1 VIRRLHFKLYL
12 AIVGSM
18 LAFVAACVVA
28 WHFFA
33 PSRSTLGE
41 VATTSSLAAALLEDP
56 TADDA
61 RRRAIIASL
70 SQQMHADVAL
80 FPAGSSVPVYTSHT
94 RYIPRPEQLERF
106 GWQIA
111 RGGPFYNLRLE
122 GGQRLVV
129 HPRRRLLL
137 HGIHMGVLLL
147 AIAAVIA
154 LLTYPIARGVTARL
168 SRLERGMQKL
178 GGGDL
183 GARVAIEGRDEVA
196 ALARSFN
203 DSADRIE
210 KLVGAHR
217 MLLANCSHELRTPL
231 ARMRLAIERL
241 PESERDANPELI
253 RGIVEL
259 DALIGEMLLSS
270 RLDATNNLERPEP
283 VDLLALVA
291 EEAAHF
297 DREVT
302 GTPVTVMGDPALLRR
317 LVRNL
322 LENARVHAGGATEI
336 RVGEEGAHARLV
348 VEDAGPGVPEADRE
362 RIFEP
367 FYRAE
372 SAVRGSGSG
381 LGLAIVRQI
390 AHAHRGRVDYASR
403 AGGGSRFAVT
413 LPR

>member
-41 VATTSSLAAALLEDP
+41 VETTSALAAALLEDP
-56 TADDA
+56 GTDDA
-61 RRRAIIASL
+61 RRGAIIGSL
-70 SQQMHADVAL
+70 AQQMHADVAL
-80 FPAGSSVPVYTSHT
+80 FAADSPEPSFTSHT
-94 RYIPRPEQLERF
+94 RYVPSPAQLERS
-106 GWQIA
+106 GWQFA
-111 RGGPFYNLRLE
+111 RGGPFYNVRLE
-122 GGQRLVV
+122 GGAHLVV

-154 LLTYPIARGVTARL
+154 LLTYPIARGITARL
-168 SRLERGMQKL
+168 ERLK
-178 GGGDL
+178 GGVQQFGAGDL
-183 GARVAIEGRDEVA
+183 AARVRVEGRDEVA
-196 ALARSFN
+196 TLARSFN
-203 DSADRIE
+203 ESADRIE

-241 PESERDANPELI
+241 PESERAANPELI
-253 RGIVEL
+253 RGILEL

-372 SAVRGSGSG
+372 SAARGSGSG

-390 AHAHRGRVDYASR
+390 AQAHRGLVDYASR
-403 AGGGSRFAVT
+403 EGGGSRFSVT

>member
-1 VIRRLHFKLYL
+1 MIRRLHFKLYL
-12 AIVGSM
+12 AIIGTM
-18 LAFVAACVVA
+18 LAFLAACAVA

-41 VATTSSLAAALLEDP
+41 VETTSALAAALLEDP
-56 TADDA
+56 GTDDA
-61 RRRAIIASL
+61 RRGAIIGSL

-80 FPAGSSVPVYTSHT
+80 FAAGSSEPAFTSHT
-94 RYIPRPEQLERF
+94 RYVPSAAQLERS
-106 GWQIA
+106 GWQFA
-111 RGGPFYNLRLE
+111 RGGPFYSLRLE
-122 GGQRLVV
+122 GGAHLVV

-137 HGIHMGVLLL
+137 HGVHMGVLLL
-147 AIAAVIA
+147 AIAALLA
-154 LLTYPIARGVTARL
+154 LLTWPISRGITARL
-168 SRLERGMQKL
+168 ERLKGGVQQF

-183 GARVAIEGRDEVA
+183 AARVRVEGRDEVA

-210 KLVGAHR
+210 RLIGAHR
-217 MLLANCSHELRTPL
+217 LLLANCSHELRTPL
-231 ARMRLAIERL
+231 ARMRLAIEKL
-241 PESERDANPELI
+241 PEAERAANPELT

-259 DALIGEMLLSS
+259 NGLIGEMLLSS
-270 RLDATNNLERPEP
+270 RLDASSRLERTEP

-297 DREVT
+297 DREAV
-302 GTPVTVMGDPALLRR
+302 GASLVVPGDPALLRR

-322 LENARVHAGGATEI
+322 LENAQVHAGGAIEV
-336 RVGEEGAHARLV
+336 RVEEEGAHARIV
-348 VEDAGPGVPEADRE
+348 VEDAGAGVPEADRE

-367 FYRAE
+367 FQRAE
-372 SAVRGSGSG
+372 GTASGSGSG

-390 AHAHRGRVDYASR
+390 ANAHRGRVEYAPR
-403 AGGGSRFAVT
+403 AGGGSRFTVT